1 MKVVCLFFLLLFI
14 ALPLA
19 QAGEIHG
26 RVLNQDGD
34 AVPAARVT
42 VEREDGQFHHEVR
55 AEAGGVYQIE
65 GLGQGIYSVTVSG
78 PSGRPSL
85 RREVVVG
92 TPDSSVQLDFRLP
105 QVAEQAAAEQDEGNP
120 NIFVYRM
127 DLNVLRKRLTIVRG
141 ADTQSI
147 QEFQPEQNYFGSEF
161 GAPLREFTPLGSRP
175 VASLWHSSLSG
186 YFENS
191 VLNARS
197 FFNVGPLR
205 PSRSNE
211 FVVTSGGPLASE
223 KLSVLAR
230 YGRLHRSGEV
240 NGNVQVPKNAAERVP
255 LSGDPQVSAIVSS
268 LLQAY
273 PTDLPNLPHVTIRQL
288 NTNAPQ
294 EIDSTEGLLR
304 LDYIPKENTSA
315 AFRYTI
321 NDYAEDPF
329 ELVIGKNPQ
338 TDLRSQGVHTSLTR
352 AFSPNTLGRIGFHY
366 DRSKALLQPTDQFT
380 ELFQS
385 LGLSTVPDVDFRGD
399 SFQDLGPGKQF
410 PRFRVR
416 NQFHVFGDLSKTA
429 GRHTLK
435 MGWGTARI
443 QVNDLQSDNSRG
455 TLIFATDFGN
465 SEVENFLL
473 GRPSRLRKTLGNLYR
488 GFRNWEHFLY
498 IGDRIRLTPTLQLS
512 LGLRYELATAPT
524 EVNGLTDVG
533 YSTDWTNFAPRF
545 GLAWNPGRGSTTVRA
560 AYGISYGSVFPVTYQ
575 QARFNPPAVQ
585 VVVSSA
591 SDDLVTALTN
601 PLQFAEEQQRSAL
614 NRLSPDLVTPY
625 SHQYTLT
632 VERSL
637 PGSFSVRLAYIGM
650 RSFHLFFQNVT
661 NRARPCNSIVTNNSG
676 EPCNNTT
683 SNTDARR
690 LDPRFSSITNI
701 ESGSNS
707 YYDAAQVS
715 LEKRLSQGLMFRA
728 TYTFGKNIDHGGD
741 FTNTASGVE
750 NPQEV
755 GNPTSELTS
764 RVDGLKGWSLFDTPH
779 ALSISYSYALPF
791 AGAATGWKG
800 LLLSDWEVS
809 GTTIFQSG
817 TPFHF
822 HTGSD
827 APGFGNVDGERQDRP
842 NLRDPSI
849 LGISVDDPD
858 TAASVVG
865 VDTCIRPNQRGPDG
879 ELLLGPDGKPPQYMV
894 CKYFDTNIEPG
905 GRGNLG
911 YNLFRKDG
919 TNNWNFSIGKTVRF
933 QGRREKVLQFR
944 AAFLNLF
951 NHAQFEKPGVSMA
964 SPRFGL
970 LTNTVNKGRVVQ
982 LSLRLNF

>member
-1 MKVVCLFFLLLFI
+1 MKVVCLLFLFLFF
-14 ALPLA
+14 ALPPA
-19 QAGEIHG
+19 RAGEIHG
-26 RVLNQDGD
+26 RILNQEGG
-34 AVPAARVT
+34 AVSTARVA
-42 VEREDGQFHHEVR
+42 VEREDGQFHQEVR
-55 AEAGGVYQIE
+55 TRTGGIYQIQ
-65 GLGQGIYSVTVSG
+65 GLGQGIYSITVTD

-85 RREVVVG
+85 RREVVLG
-92 TPDSSVQLDFRLP
+92 APDSSVRLDFRLP
-105 QVAEQAAAEQDEGNP
+105 QVAEQADAEEEGDEGNP

-141 ADTQSI
+141 ADTRPI
-147 QEFQPEQNYFGSEF
+147 PEFRPERNYFGSEF
-161 GAPLREFTPLGSRP
+161 GAPLRDFTPLSSRSIT
-175 VASLWHSSLSG
+175 SLWHSSVSG

-191 VLNARS
+191 VLNARP

-205 PSRSNE
+205 PSRSNRFE
-211 FVVTSGGPLASE
+211 VSSGGPLASE
-223 KLSVLAR
+223 KLSLLAR
-230 YGRLHRSGEV
+230 FGRLGRSGEV
-240 NGNVQVPKNAAERVP
+240 NGNVQVPRNAAERVP
-255 LSGDPQVSAIVSS
+255 QSADPQVNAIVSS

-273 PTDLPNLPHVTIRQL
+273 PTDLPNLPGVTIRQL

-294 EIDSTEGLLR
+294 EVNSTDGLLR
-304 LDYIPKENTSA
+304 LDFKPTDDTSA
-315 AFRYTI
+315 ALRYTI
-321 NDYAEDPF
+321 TDYAEDPF

-352 AFSPNTLGRIGFHY
+352 SFSPNTLGRVGFHY
-366 DRSKALLQPTDQFT
+366 DRSKALLQPTNRFT

-385 LGLSTVPDVDFRGD
+385 LGLPTVPDVDFRAD
-399 SFQDLGPGKQF
+399 AFQDLGPGKQF

-416 NQFHVFGDLSKTA
+416 NQFHGFGDLSKTV
-429 GRHTLK
+429 GRHSLK

-455 TLIFATDFGN
+455 TLTFASDFGN
-465 SEVENFLL
+465 SELSNFLL
-473 GRPSRLRKTLGNLYR
+473 GQPSRFRSTLGNLYR

-498 IGDRIRLTPTLQLS
+498 IGDRIRLSPVLQLS
-512 LGLRYELATAPT
+512 LGLRYELATVPT

-533 YSTDWTNFAPRF
+533 YSTDTTNFAPRI
-545 GLAWNPGRGSTTVRA
+545 GMAWNPGGGNTTVRA

-575 QARFNPPAVQ
+575 LARFNPPAVQ

-591 SDDLVTALTN
+591 PDLVSALTN
-601 PLQFAEEQQRSAL
+601 PYQFAEQQKRSAL
-614 NRLSPDLVTPY
+614 NLLSPDLVTPY

-637 PGSFSVRLAYIGM
+637 PGALSLRLAYIGM
-650 RSFHLFFQNVT
+650 RSFHLFFQSVT
-661 NRARPCNSIVTNNSG
+661 NRARPAADG
-676 EPCNNTT
+676 MNTT
-683 SNTDARR
+683 SNIDARR
-690 LDPRFSSITNI
+690 PDPRFSSITHI
-701 ESGSNS
+701 ESGSNA

-715 LEKRLSQGLMFRA
+715 LEKRLSRGLMFRA

-764 RVDGLKGWSLFDTPH
+764 RVDGLKGLSLFDTPH
-779 ALSISYSYALPF
+779 ALVIFYSYALPF
-791 AGAATGWKG
+791 AAGANGWKG
-800 LLLSDWEVS
+800 LLLRDWEFS
-809 GTTIFQSG
+809 GTAAFQSG

-849 LGISVDDPD
+849 LGISIDDPD
-858 TAASVVG
+858 TAAAVVG
-865 VDTCIRPNQRGPDG
+865 VDSCRQVSSGGVAPFLQ
-879 ELLLGPDGKPPQYMV
+879 
-894 CKYFDTNIEPG
+894 CKYFDTNLPPG

-911 YNLFRKDG
+911 FNLFRKDA
-919 TNNWNFSIGKTVRF
+919 TNNWNFSVGKAFRF
-933 QGRREKVLQFR
+933 RGGREKVLRFR
-944 AAFLNLF
+944 AAFLNLL

-964 SPRFGL
+964 SPKFGL

-982 LSLRLNF
+982 LSLQLNF